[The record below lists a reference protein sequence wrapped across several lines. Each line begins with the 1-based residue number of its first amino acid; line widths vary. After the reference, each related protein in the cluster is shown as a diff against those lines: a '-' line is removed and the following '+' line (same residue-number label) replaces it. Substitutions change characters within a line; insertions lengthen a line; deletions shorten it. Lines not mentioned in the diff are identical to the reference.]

1 MAGHTLVFYSAAWCD
16 PGVPMNKIFHEILRD
31 VARARPD
38 VSLKGIEIDVDTEEE
53 NQQTGAVSPAVS
65 EGALAS
71 IDFLPMM
78 VLYAEDF
85 PRADAEILRL
95 VGQLPKRHVLARL
108 LEALPAEEA

>member
-53 NQQTGAVSPAVS
+53 NQQTGALSPAVS
-65 EGALAS
+65 EGSSCRPKSRMRRRSSSRRCPRRRCRKGSAGS
-71 IDFLPMM
+71 QKWT
-78 VLYAEDF
+78 VKYA
-85 PRADAEILRL
+85 
-95 VGQLPKRHVLARL
+95 
-108 LEALPAEEA
+108 